1 MSSNSKISRPENV
14 VPTMSN
20 VILREYE
27 RERKSTIDTRKTE
40 YELSLLEKRFN
51 DKSKWNSRADKTN
64 LIKEVFRTSEIKNI
78 KLTPSVDQWLEAKKL
93 RNERKAATNPRSY
106 SRNSFQ

>member
-1 MSSNSKISRPENV
+1 MSSNSRLSRPDN
-14 VPTMSN
+14 TMSS

-27 RERKSTIDTRKTE
+27 RERKSTIEVRKTE

-64 LIKEVFRTSEIKNI
+64 LIKDVFSTSEIKNI
-78 KLTPSVDQWLEAKKL
+78 KLNIKL
-93 RNERKAATNPRSY
+93 
-106 SRNSFQ
+106 